1 NSAAANGQPSTRIMM
16 ILSSTTRFV
25 DANSK
30 AMAAVK
36 FAPLRKIDRAS
47 ATAAYEHDDD
57 AAPSAHA
64 IASVR
69 GESSGSSRLI
79 WRLETTAW
87 TTPESAKPRIS
98 AQRISQSI
106 AKAKPS
112 ACPMPAS
119 TVVITV
125 PPVSSHVA
133 LEPIFARG
141 VGVVRHRALA
151 QLREAQPPVEPV
163 RVLEAGVRPE
173 HQPCEGVG
181 AAPREHLLHQRP
193 AEAAAAQVRVEIEAV
208 DLGGGCVHPLHA
220 DRADQLPG
228 VAHDPE
234 GAVGRRVVLV
244 EAEEIREFGLRF
256 PDEAVLLPDASQER
270 DDVGPSARV
279 AAIGRGPREGYPSG
293 RHPIAAP
300 AAPTPRRPTRPSPIP
315 TRRTPPIAHEMADS
329 RESPS
334 PTSVR
339 SWPVVC
345 AIASSPATAL
355 AMPATC
361 RREGTSRS
369 ASAARAIVKIACV
382 WTTIAARPG
391 GMPLAIPK
399 NWKRNCPVKSV
410 RPTATSARHGTGGR
424 VRTTAGT
431 AATRNRAAAS
441 CGADSASRPSFV
453 ATNARPQMTATS
465 SARPTSRGL
474 SAGARLLRPAPAAPR
489 RCARPASA
497 ARGGSAG
504 ARRRRRAAGRSAC
517 SR

>member
-1 NSAAANGQPSTRIMM
+1 MM
-16 ILSSTTRFV
+16 MLSSTTRFV

-133 LEPIFARG
+133 LESIFARG

-163 RVLEAGVRPE
+163 RVLEAGVRPQ
-173 HQPCEGVG
+173 HLPCEGVG

-208 DLGGGCVHPLHA
+208 GLGGGCAPPPPA
-220 DRADQLPG
+220 
-228 VAHDPE
+228 
-234 GAVGRRVVLV
+234 RR
-244 EAEEIREFGLRF
+244 
-256 PDEAVLLPDASQER
+256 
-270 DDVGPSARV
+270 
-279 AAIGRGPREGYPSG
+279 
-293 RHPIAAP
+293 
-300 AAPTPRRPTRPSPIP
+300 
-315 TRRTPPIAHEMADS
+315 
-329 RESPS
+329 
-334 PTSVR
+334 
-339 SWPVVC
+339 
-345 AIASSPATAL
+345 
-355 AMPATC
+355 
-361 RREGTSRS
+361 
-369 ASAARAIVKIACV
+369 
-382 WTTIAARPG
+382 
-391 GMPLAIPK
+391 
-399 NWKRNCPVKSV
+399 
-410 RPTATSARHGTGGR
+410 
-424 VRTTAGT
+424 
-431 AATRNRAAAS
+431 
-441 CGADSASRPSFV
+441 
-453 ATNARPQMTATS
+453 
-465 SARPTSRGL
+465 
-474 SAGARLLRPAPAAPR
+474 AAPR
-489 RCARPASA
+489 ARGAPHTARA
-497 ARGGSAG
+497 AR
-504 ARRRRRAAGRSAC
+504 
-517 SR
+517 

>member
-1 NSAAANGQPSTRIMM
+1 MAVNPRGDRMRCHSVPSVTDMSISAWPSIEPTRPRSACRRASSTMSRRRNARNRATRITTISGPPRNSAAANGQPRRRTMM
-16 ILSSTTRFV
+16 MLSSTTRFV
-25 DANSK
+25 EANSK
-30 AMAAVK
+30 AIAAVK

-119 TVVITV
+119 TVVITI
-125 PPVSSHVA
+125 PPVSSHLA

-163 RVLEAGVRPE
+163 RVLEAGVRPQ

-181 AAPREHLLHQRP
+181 AAPRDYLLHQRP

-270 DDVGPSARV
+270 DDVGHVGACGGDRL
-279 AAIGRGPREGYPSG
+279 
-293 RHPIAAP
+293 RHA
-300 AAPTPRRPTRPSPIP
+300 
-315 TRRTPPIAHEMADS
+315 
-329 RESPS
+329 
-334 PTSVR
+334 
-339 SWPVVC
+339 
-345 AIASSPATAL
+345 
-355 AMPATC
+355 
-361 RREGTSRS
+361 
-369 ASAARAIVKIACV
+369 
-382 WTTIAARPG
+382 
-391 GMPLAIPK
+391 
-399 NWKRNCPVKSV
+399 
-410 RPTATSARHGTGGR
+410 
-424 VRTTAGT
+424 
-431 AATRNRAAAS
+431 
-441 CGADSASRPSFV
+441 
-453 ATNARPQMTATS
+453 
-465 SARPTSRGL
+465 
-474 SAGARLLRPAPAAPR
+474 
-489 RCARPASA
+489 
-497 ARGGSAG
+497 
-504 ARRRRRAAGRSAC
+504 
-517 SR
+517 